1 MRCRYLPFFVFAL
14 TVPAVMQAQAAGP
27 PVHADSTGPGAPQHW
42 PFSVGEKMIFQGKF
56 GFLPVGRAEVVLE
69 DRDTVR
75 GHETYRVRFSVNGGP
90 SWFGV
95 HDNYT
100 SWFDDQTLVSYRYH
114 QDIHE
119 GRYKRNTMY
128 DIFPSQGV
136 YTKNGTDTSITV
148 PAPLDDQSFIYFVRT
163 LPLAVGQHYEWN
175 RYFVADKN
183 PVIVDVER
191 REEVE
196 VPAGK
201 FMCLVLKPTIKT
213 SALFSQGGHAE
224 IWISDDDRRLI
235 VQMKSG
241 LPFGSLNLYLQS
253 FTEGTGKPTTTDPG
267 KAKP

>member
-1 MRCRYLPFFVFAL
+1 MRPPVTSLLLAAITAA
-14 TVPAVMQAQAAGP
+14 TVAAQAP
-27 PVHADSTGPGAPQHW
+27 STVDSTGPGRASNW
-42 PFSVGEKMIFQGKF
+42 PFAVGERMTFDAKF
-56 GFLPVGRAEVVLE
+56 GWLPVGRAEVVLE
-69 DRDTVR
+69 ARDTVR
-75 GHETYRVRFSVNGGP
+75 GHETLRSRFSVNGGP

-100 SWFDDQTLVSYRYH
+100 SWFDAQKLISYRYH

-119 GRYKRNTMY
+119 GRYKRNTLY
-128 DIFPSQGV
+128 QILPSQGIYV
-136 YTKNGTDTSITV
+136 KNGKDTSLTV
-148 PAPLDDQSFIYFVRT
+148 LEPLDDQSFIFFVRT

-175 RYFVADKN
+175 RYFMADKN

-213 SALFSQGGHAE
+213 SAMFSEGGHAE
-224 IWISDDDRRLI
+224 IWISDDSRRLI

-241 LPFGSLNLYLQS
+241 LSIGSVNLYLKS
-253 FTEGTGKPTTTDPG
+253 YTLGGAAADRAGRSTHDH
-267 KAKP
+267 

>member
-1 MRCRYLPFFVFAL
+1 MLRPLTCTLLAL
-14 TVPAVMQAQAAGP
+14 ASAASMAAQTPVVP
-27 PVHADSTGPGAPQHW
+27 DTTGPGAAANW
-42 PFSVGEKMIFQGKF
+42 PFAVGERMTFEAKF
-56 GFLPVGRAEVVLE
+56 GWLPVGRAEVVLE
-69 DRDTVR
+69 ARDTVR
-75 GHETYRVRFSVNGGP
+75 GHQTLRSRFSVNGGP

-100 SWFDDQTLVSYRYH
+100 SWFDTQTLVSYRYH

-119 GRYKRNTMY
+119 GRYKRNTIY
-128 DIFPSQGV
+128 QIFPDEGI
-136 YTKNGTDTSITV
+136 YTKNGKDTSLTV
-148 PAPLDDQSFIYFVRT
+148 LSPLDDQSFIYFVRT

-175 RYFVADKN
+175 RYFMADKN

-213 SALFSQGGHAE
+213 SAMFSEGGHAE

-241 LPFGSLNLYLQS
+241 LKIGSVNLYLKSYSLGGSASDSSGGASHQH
-253 FTEGTGKPTTTDPG
+253 
-267 KAKP
+267 